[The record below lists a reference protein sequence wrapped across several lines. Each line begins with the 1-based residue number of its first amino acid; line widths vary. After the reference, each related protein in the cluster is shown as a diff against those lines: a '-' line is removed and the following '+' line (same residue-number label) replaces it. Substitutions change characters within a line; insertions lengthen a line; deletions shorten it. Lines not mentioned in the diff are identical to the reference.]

1 MGEKTRRGSSAASA
15 RAVRSASLK
24 AGIGAAIV
32 ARSTRQKMASP
43 IAILIYETD
52 GRNVIGRRKLHHTAE
67 PQERA
72 FLVAAQLKHWGS
84 DGHGTNGIGGRWNAE
99 SSLEELAL
107 LADTAGA
114 RVVGQTLQ
122 RLESRNP
129 ATYVGKGKVAEIA
142 SQRPSLDYSTVIF
155 DDELTPSQQRNLEGE
170 LDVKVLDRTALI
182 LDIFAQHARTRE
194 GRLQVE
200 LAQHEYILPRLRGQ
214 WSHLERLEGR
224 IGTRGPGETQLE
236 TDRRVIR
243 DKISRLKREIERVRS
258 QRALHRRQRAKQGIP
273 VVSLVGYTNAGK
285 STLMRSLS
293 GAEGLVED
301 RLFATLDP
309 VTRRIRLPSGG
320 TALLTD
326 TVGFIQKLPTQ
337 LVAAFR
343 ATLEELEEATLL
355 LHVVDITHRDAEEQV
370 HTVEE
375 TLKELGLAD
384 RPRVT
389 ALNKGDLMVD
399 RNTEQ
404 GTRNKEIPV
413 PAWAREGQRGSAAKG
428 SGLEA
433 LRSRIEVAPAGEA
446 SGPFTAD
453 GVNGR

>member
-1 MGEKTRRGSSAASA
+1 MGK
-15 RAVRSASLK
+15 
-24 AGIGAAIV
+24 
-32 ARSTRQKMASP
+32 RQLRP
-43 IAILIYETD
+43 
-52 GRNVIGRRKLHHTAE
+52 TAD
-67 PQERA
+67 PPERA

-84 DGHGTNGIGGRWNAE
+84 DGRGTNGIGGRWNAE

-142 SQRPSLDYSTVIF
+142 SQRFELGYSTVIF

-236 TDRRVIR
+236 TDRRLIR

-285 STLMRSLS
+285 STLMRALS
-293 GAEGLVED
+293 GADVLVQD

-309 VTRRIRLPSGG
+309 VTRRIRLPLGSF
-320 TALLTD
+320 ALLTD

-355 LHVVDITHRDAEEQV
+355 LHVVDITHPEAEEQA

-375 TLKELGLAD
+375 TLAELSLKD

-389 ALNKGDLMVD
+389 ALNKIDMLAEGSLESGSRSQDD
-399 RNTEQ
+399 
-404 GTRNKEIPV
+404 GWKP
-413 PAWAREGQRGSAAKG
+413 PAWARDGVPVSAARG
-428 SGLEA
+428 WGLEE
-433 LRSRIEVAPAGEA
+433 LRSRIEAALA
-446 SGPFTAD
+446 QDA
-453 GVNGR
+453 